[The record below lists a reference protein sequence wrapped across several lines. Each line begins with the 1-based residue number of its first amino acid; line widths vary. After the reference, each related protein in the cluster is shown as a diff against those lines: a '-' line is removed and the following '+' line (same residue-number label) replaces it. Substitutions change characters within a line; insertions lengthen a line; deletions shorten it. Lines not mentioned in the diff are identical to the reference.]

1 MENGEGSKPEQERG
15 AKQGTKQALFRGA
28 GSVTIV
34 EYDSA
39 VGTPSH
45 AVDFEFFSNQSARES
60 QSSCT
65 RLGAF
70 LFSPFAFPRDS
81 SDEGVLMSKKKVDR
95 CFFRI
100 TSRVLCHSEK

>member
-1 MENGEGSKPEQERG
+1 M
-15 AKQGTKQALFRGA
+15 FRGA

-45 AVDFEFFSNQSARES
+45 AVDFEFFSNLHGKVKAAVQH
-60 QSSCT
+60 T

-100 TSRVLCHSEK
+100 TSPEILRIR